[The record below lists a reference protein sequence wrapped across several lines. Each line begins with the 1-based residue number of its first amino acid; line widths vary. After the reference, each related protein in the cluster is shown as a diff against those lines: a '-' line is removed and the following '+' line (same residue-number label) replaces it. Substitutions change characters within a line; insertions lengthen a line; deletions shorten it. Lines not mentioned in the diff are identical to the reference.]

1 MIYCW
6 MVSIQILDHLAE
18 NARKHILEIARNI
31 VASGASVHHP
41 IRKMEEV
48 GIISRSYIKI
58 NQEKLGYTTQAFVGI
73 FLDKATHHTD
83 AVEMLE
89 KYQKSPHVTIQLEIG
104 VC

>member
-6 MVSIQILDHLAE
+6 MVSTQILDHLAE
-18 NARKHILEIARNI
+18 NARKTILEIARNI
-31 VASGASVHHP
+31 DASGASVHHP
-41 IRKMEEV
+41 VHKMEEV

>member
-1 MIYCW
+1 
-6 MVSIQILDHLAE
+6 MVSTQILDHLAE

-31 VASGASVHHP
+31 VASGASLHHP
-41 IRKMEEV
+41 VRKMEEV

>member
-6 MVSIQILDHLAE
+6 MVSTQILDHLAE
-18 NARKHILEIARNI
+18 NARKPILEIARNI

-41 IRKMEEV
+41 VRKMEEV

-89 KYQKSPHVTIQLEIG
+89 KYQKLPHVTIQL
-104 VC
+104 

>member
-6 MVSIQILDHLAE
+6 MVSTQILDHLAE

-41 IRKMEEV
+41 VRKMEEV

-89 KYQKSPHVTIQLEIG
+89 KYQKLPHVTIQLEIG

>member
-1 MIYCW
+1 
-6 MVSIQILDHLAE
+6 
-18 NARKHILEIARNI
+18 
-31 VASGASVHHP
+31 
-41 IRKMEEV
+41 MEEV

>member
-6 MVSIQILDHLAE
+6 MVSTQILDHLAE
-18 NARKHILEIARNI
+18 NAHKHILEIARNI

>member
-1 MIYCW
+1 MIYWW
-6 MVSIQILDHLAE
+6 MVSTQILDHLAE

-41 IRKMEEV
+41 VRKMEEV